1 MFASLGA
8 SGLIASLIVDAAN
21 DARRFARRGRS
32 VVIHPVSCC
41 DQDYRGRADREA
53 LAAGAPVFGATIE
66 YHHRYD
72 SESPNVPCSAR

>member
-1 MFASLGA
+1 MRDAS
-8 SGLIASLIVDAAN
+8 
-21 DARRFARRGRS
+21 RGVAEVLS
-32 VVIHPVSCC
+32 FIPVSCC

-53 LAAGAPVFGATIE
+53 LAAGAPEFGATIE